1 MAWLNNK
8 TARYASST
16 VHVTLPSGKVARGDA
31 LIKLPP
37 GLNLILQGQAM
48 AGEGNT
54 TLDLERLNLDV
65 GGMLGDGG
73 RIEFRNMR
81 VRNVRPSLASAAVHV
96 FLMMLWLVRAGLCGA
111 PPSRGRCL
119 CADLPPHCGVRRA
132 RDHVMQPVT
141 SEDCIAGSVAC
152 CVVARRMLYVA
163 WLHLVSPSMRRIVAS
178 VRDTSV
184 RVVCCIGGAPFP

>member
-54 TLDLERLNLDV
+54 TLDLERNNLDI
-65 GGMLGDGG
+65 GSMLGDRG

-81 VRNVRPSLASAAVHV
+81 VRNVRVALPRPLCTWSTHAVAGVCRAMRCASLSPTPADPRTGRSVLSSHGVAHHLLRDARTVST
-96 FLMMLWLVRAGLCGA
+96 LCGK
-111 PPSRGRCL
+111 CL
-119 CADLPPHCGVRRA
+119 
-132 RDHVMQPVT
+132 
-141 SEDCIAGSVAC
+141 
-152 CVVARRMLYVA
+152 
-163 WLHLVSPSMRRIVAS
+163 
-178 VRDTSV
+178 
-184 RVVCCIGGAPFP
+184 

>member
-1 MAWLNNK
+1 
-8 TARYASST
+8 
-16 VHVTLPSGKVARGDA
+16 
-31 LIKLPP
+31 
-37 GLNLILQGQAM
+37 M

-111 PPSRGRCL
+111 PPSTDAGGCARGRCL

-141 SEDCIAGSVAC
+141 SEDCIACSVAC